1 METFVTVNKAYLTF
15 LIVVVG
21 INTIDGNL
29 AHCAAQWNK
38 VATGRKFPSDSLRVS
53 DVEKI
58 NNGDTCGYSRWLKY
72 WWRS

>member
-29 AHCAAQWNK
+29 AHCAAQ
-38 VATGRKFPSDSLRVS
+38 
-53 DVEKI
+53 
-58 NNGDTCGYSRWLKY
+58 
-72 WWRS
+72 